1 MFELMQANGW
11 KLDDSK
17 RAKLQFNHESITSI
31 ENNIQLVE
39 ANEEEETKRF
49 AGEVTSQIPVLNKN
63 ISDLRVELD
72 DFKIKDLNSSPESAL
87 ALLMDSDEKLN
98 ALKQNAEKLAEY
110 EASLGMPVSE
120 FEVLED
126 VVADLKLKLEL
137 WQGVKDWDVLTATWE
152 ATPLKDVDA
161 GSLEKKVSQYSRTA
175 FKATKQLTQNP
186 VAPALKEK
194 VDLWTPVLPLVV
206 DLRNESLKER
216 HWTQIHD
223 VIGFELKGNDS
234 FTLVHA
240 DPAANQTFLKYAYEY
255 SH

>member
-87 ALLMDSDEKLN
+87 ALLMDNDEKLN

-137 WQGVKDWDVLTATWE
+137 WQGVKDWDVLTAT
-152 ATPLKDVDA
+152 TTNKCHVRPRK
-161 GSLEKKVSQYSRTA
+161 
-175 FKATKQLTQNP
+175 
-186 VAPALKEK
+186 
-194 VDLWTPVLPLVV
+194 
-206 DLRNESLKER
+206 
-216 HWTQIHD
+216 
-223 VIGFELKGNDS
+223 
-234 FTLVHA
+234 
-240 DPAANQTFLKYAYEY
+240 
-255 SH
+255 